1 MKLKIGDKISW
12 ISAAGNLTGTISNIV
27 LDLNAAQKTIP
38 WIDIKIQDRLNGVRL
53 CATDSYLKMMRVQP
67 LGV

>member
-12 ISAAGNLTGTISNIV
+12 ISAAGNLTGTIYNIV

-38 WIDIKIQDRLNGVRL
+38 WIDIKIQDRLTGVRL
-53 CATDSYLKMMRVQP
+53 CATDSYLKMMHVQP

>member
-12 ISAAGNLTGTISNIV
+12 VSYAGNLTGTIYINV
-27 LDLNAAQKTIP
+27 LDLNAALKTIP
-38 WIDIKIQDRLNGVRL
+38 WIDIKIEDRLNGVRL